1 MDGTKFNRRFL
12 KMLLKMQCEKETLDY
27 VIQEMR
33 AVLGE
38 KMPEEDAVR
47 AYLKDPGKKTTLT
60 VGQQVLAMDK
70 LLEDAEVNFRMICDM
85 VRYQNMKEAGMVH
98 SVDEFLQLL
107 RSGRATNRVKEVCKR
122 EAIGVQKLRRPAAVS
137 QRGDGG
143 EGAGRV
149 SVVRI
154 RADA

>member
-12 KMLLKMQCEKETLDY
+12 KMLLKMTLDY

-107 RSGRATNRVKEVCKR
+107 RSGRTQNE
-122 EAIGVQKLRRPAAVS
+122 
-137 QRGDGG
+137 
-143 EGAGRV
+143 
-149 SVVRI
+149 
-154 RADA
+154 

>member
-12 KMLLKMQCEKETLDY
+12 KMLLKMQCEKETLDC
-27 VIQEMR
+27 VIHEMR

-70 LLEDAEVNFRMICDM
+70 LLEDAEVNFHMICDM

-107 RSGRATNRVKEVCKR
+107 RSGR
-122 EAIGVQKLRRPAAVS
+122 S
-137 QRGDGG
+137 QN
-143 EGAGRV
+143 E
-149 SVVRI
+149 
-154 RADA
+154 

>member
-27 VIQEMR
+27 VIQEVR

-38 KMPEEDAVR
+38 KMLEEDTVR
-47 AYLKDPGKKTTLT
+47 AYLKDPGKKTALT

-107 RSGRATNRVKEVCKR
+107 RSGRTQNE
-122 EAIGVQKLRRPAAVS
+122 
-137 QRGDGG
+137 
-143 EGAGRV
+143 
-149 SVVRI
+149 
-154 RADA
+154 

>member
-1 MDGTKFNRRFL
+1 MDGTKFNRRF
-12 KMLLKMQCEKETLDY
+12 LKMQCEKETLDY

-47 AYLKDPGKKTTLT
+47 AYLKDPGKKTMLT

-107 RSGRATNRVKEVCKR
+107 RSGRATNE
-122 EAIGVQKLRRPAAVS
+122 
-137 QRGDGG
+137 
-143 EGAGRV
+143 
-149 SVVRI
+149 
-154 RADA
+154 

>member
-1 MDGTKFNRRFL
+1 MDEIKINRRL
-12 KMLLKMQCEKETLDY
+12 VRTLLKMQCVKETLDY
-27 VIQEMR
+27 VIQEMK

-107 RSGRATNRVKEVCKR
+107 RSGRTQNE
-122 EAIGVQKLRRPAAVS
+122 
-137 QRGDGG
+137 
-143 EGAGRV
+143 
-149 SVVRI
+149 
-154 RADA
+154 

>member
-1 MDGTKFNRRFL
+1 MDEIKINRRL
-12 KMLLKMQCEKETLDY
+12 VRTLLKMQCEKETLDY
-27 VIQEMR
+27 VIQEMK

-107 RSGRATNRVKEVCKR
+107 RSGRTQNE
-122 EAIGVQKLRRPAAVS
+122 
-137 QRGDGG
+137 
-143 EGAGRV
+143 
-149 SVVRI
+149 
-154 RADA
+154 

>member
-12 KMLLKMQCEKETLDY
+12 KILLRMQCEKETLDY
-27 VIQEMR
+27 VTQEMR

-38 KMPEEDAVR
+38 KMPEEDAGR

-60 VGQQVLAMDK
+60 VSQQVLAMDK

-107 RSGRATNRVKEVCKR
+107 RSGRTQNE
-122 EAIGVQKLRRPAAVS
+122 
-137 QRGDGG
+137 
-143 EGAGRV
+143 
-149 SVVRI
+149 
-154 RADA
+154 

>member
-47 AYLKDPGKKTTLT
+47 AYLKDPVKKTTLT

-98 SVDEFLQLL
+98 SVDEFLELL
-107 RSGRATNRVKEVCKR
+107 RSGRTQNE
-122 EAIGVQKLRRPAAVS
+122 
-137 QRGDGG
+137 
-143 EGAGRV
+143 
-149 SVVRI
+149 
-154 RADA
+154 